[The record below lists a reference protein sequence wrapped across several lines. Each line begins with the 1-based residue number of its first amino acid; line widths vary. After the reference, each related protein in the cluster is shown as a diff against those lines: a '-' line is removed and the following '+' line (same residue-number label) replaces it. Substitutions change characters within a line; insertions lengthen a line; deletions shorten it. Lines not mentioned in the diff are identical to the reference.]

1 MVASG
6 AGHLEPELST
16 PRRQKTLNRIQGKW
30 EDFQA
35 SLVHG
40 LRERLSV
47 CSLVDLKTGVGSA
60 AHELL
65 RSNGIHYNRSKHW
78 SQDLVSRLA
87 RQRFTA
93 VVRIQKGQ
101 SLKYQK
107 INNLGLPPWAMYIQ
121 TQEAKLQVHSK
132 FCFSGFALRSGLTL
146 NLQSSS
152 LSLPSAVITDY
163 DWLLV
168 DSNKCEKM

>member
-1 MVASG
+1 MG
-6 AGHLEPELST
+6 
-16 PRRQKTLNRIQGKW
+16 
-30 EDFQA
+30 
-35 SLVHG
+35 
-40 LRERLSV
+40 RLSGIS
-47 CSLVDLKTGVGSA
+47 CTWPKRTAFSLFIGGFKDRGGSA

-87 RQRFTA
+87 RQRFTV
-93 VVRIQKGQ
+93 VVRIQKGH

-152 LSLPSAVITDY
+152 LSLPSAVITDGP
-163 DWLLV
+163 L
-168 DSNKCEKM
+168 